1 MARVVRMP
9 VTTTKGSLKV
19 AWASHRDEG
28 TGQASGVS
36 RETT

>member
-9 VTTTKGSLKV
+9 VITTKGSLKV
-19 AWASHRDEG
+19 AWAGHRDQG
-28 TGQASGVS
+28 TGQALGVS